1 MNACTISPMQFE
13 TPPRA
18 CRRESVMKSV
28 TQILFVYLSLIVGLV
43 CLTGG
48 QCVSGTG
55 MMGPPGMDGMDGTDG
70 SLRVYGDGSAG
81 DKVVSSD
88 ENWNDD
94 ATAPT
99 NLQFASLTIEDGVTL
114 TVPSGMT
121 IRVTGDVTNYG
132 TLLVR
137 TSADGGF
144 AGLDGPGTS
153 GDLST
158 QITAPDS
165 GIGTRAAQAGELSDN
180 TVFALAGQGGEG
192 ISEFESR
199 QLLTVGVVAGGGGAV
214 GGDDTDGSTTSNVG
228 SAGGGGVRILAMGTI
243 TNATGAAMMA
253 DGGAGA
259 GGGGGGGHIVLAS
272 MTAIVNDGDIMARG
286 GDGES
291 SDSNEGPSGG
301 GGGGIV
307 HMLAPMV
314 MNDGTVDVSGGSAG
328 GTSTDVTS
336 GTRQAG
342 GGGGASGGDGGRGGN
357 VPNGGSVT
365 PEAAG
370 DGQDGFGLVT
380 ELDPTSLL

>member
-1 MNACTISPMQFE
+1 MTRTI
-13 TPPRA
+13 R
-18 CRRESVMKSV
+18 
-28 TQILFVYLSLIVGLV
+28 SLLRFLTCIIGLV

-48 QCVSGTG
+48 QCVSESG
-55 MMGPPGMDGMDGTDG
+55 MMGLPGMNGMDGMDGQQGPPGADG

-81 DKVVSSD
+81 ARVISSD

-99 NLQFASLTIEDGVTL
+99 NLQFTDLTIEEGATL

-121 IRVTGDVTNYG
+121 IRLTGAFINNG
-132 TLLVR
+132 TLRVLP
-137 TSADGGF
+137 SADGGF
-144 AGLDGPGTS
+144 GGFDGPGTS

-165 GIGTRAAQAGELSDN
+165 GIGTRAAQAGDSSGN
-180 TVFALAGQGGEG
+180 TAFAFAGQGGEG
-192 ISEFESR
+192 ISEFEAR
-199 QLLTVGVVAGGGGAV
+199 QVLNVGVVAGGGGAV
-214 GGDDTDGSTTSNVG
+214 GGDDTAGSETTNIG
-228 SAGGGGVRILAMGTI
+228 SKGGGGVRIVAMGTI
-243 TNATGAAMMA
+243 NNAEGAAIIA
-253 DGGAGA
+253 DGDEGA
-259 GGGGGGGHIVLAS
+259 GGGGGGGIVVLAS
-272 MTAIVNDGDIMARG
+272 MTEVANDGDIMARG

-307 HMLAPMV
+307 HLLAPMLS
-314 MNDGTVDVSGGSAG
+314 NDGMMDVSGGNAG

-336 GTRQAG
+336 AIRRAG

-365 PEAAG
+365 AEDAG
-370 DGQDGFGLVT
+370 DGQDGFGLMT
-380 ELDPTSLL
+380 ELDPTALL